1 MRDLP
6 VLPTLCESLVEIGA
20 DDALVQLGASNILH
34 AVKSVLVSV
43 VFDEAESAR
52 RLLKAVEAH
61 DKALDLAT
69 LGKQLM
75 YLLLGSVEGQVAN
88 IERGRVFE
96 LFVYWGWLAL
106 ALPIATV
113 LVAASVLRHCQQSD

>member
-52 RLLKAVEAH
+52 RLLKSVEAH